1 MALFFCYYC
10 LCYLQHKSSFP
21 RCMLRTSTV
30 AQEINY
36 MLSPWC
42 FKLLLQNRVFWI
54 LDGWIIWRLSQW
66 LVKEGPAHCMRLG
79 HWKNSWLTD
88 THHEVRRVMK
98 KTLTFS
104 VEKSAIVNDDSSE
117 CNEPLDQSKKK
128 KSLKTTLVKAGKM
141 QDVFPARKV
150 VSPFCSACGASCKS
164 SSSVRN
170 LHFQALGVN
179 TSISAGA
186 HAGNVP
192 FSRWQRRWSLL
203 SSCRIFLQT
212 FLCRFPNSSQ
222 LPQPQLVYLEVTA
235 PCHSLSGTVGHTG
248 NVGLVPWVP

>member
-10 LCYLQHKSSFP
+10 LCYLWHKSSFP

-42 FKLLLQNRVFWI
+42 FKLLLQNWIFWI

-98 KTLTFS
+98 KTLTSS
-104 VEKSAIVNDDSSE
+104 VEKSAIVNDALNVMSLWTS
-117 CNEPLDQSKKK
+117 QKKK
-128 KSLKTTLVKAGKM
+128 PVYCC
-141 QDVFPARKV
+141 F
-150 VSPFCSACGASCKS
+150 VSPREKKKP
-164 SSSVRN
+164 
-170 LHFQALGVN
+170 
-179 TSISAGA
+179 T
-186 HAGNVP
+186 
-192 FSRWQRRWSLL
+192 SLL
-203 SSCRIFLQT
+203 YF
-212 FLCRFPNSSQ
+212 FN
-222 LPQPQLVYLEVTA
+222 LPLEVLQFST
-235 PCHSLSGTVGHTG
+235 PKFCTSLLAVRKCFALFVH
-248 NVGLVPWVP
+248 VILD

>member
-10 LCYLQHKSSFP
+10 LCYLWHKSSFP

-42 FKLLLQNRVFWI
+42 FKLLLQNWIVWI

-98 KTLTFS
+98 KTQTFS

-128 KSLKTTLVKAGKM
+128 ICLSIAVLWALEKKTHFII
-141 QDVFPARKV
+141 VF
-150 VSPFCSACGASCKS
+150 
-164 SSSVRN
+164 
-170 LHFQALGVN
+170 L
-179 TSISAGA
+179 
-186 HAGNVP
+186 
-192 FSRWQRRWSLL
+192 
-203 SSCRIFLQT
+203 
-212 FLCRFPNSSQ
+212 
-222 LPQPQLVYLEVTA
+222 
-235 PCHSLSGTVGHTG
+235 
-248 NVGLVPWVP
+248 

>member
-10 LCYLQHKSSFP
+10 LCYLWHKSSFP

-42 FKLLLQNRVFWI
+42 FKLLLQNWIFWI

-98 KTLTFS
+98 KTLTS
-104 VEKSAIVNDDSSE
+104 LVEKSAIVNDALNVMSLWTS
-117 CNEPLDQSKKK
+117 QKKK
-128 KSLKTTLVKAGKM
+128 PVYCC
-141 QDVFPARKV
+141 F
-150 VSPFCSACGASCKS
+150 VSPREKKKPLHYCISLICLSRCYSFQHLNFAHLFWLLGSVLHCLCMLYLIKNCSNLCSWIEAC
-164 SSSVRN
+164 
-170 LHFQALGVN
+170 
-179 TSISAGA
+179 I
-186 HAGNVP
+186 
-192 FSRWQRRWSLL
+192 
-203 SSCRIFLQT
+203 
-212 FLCRFPNSSQ
+212 
-222 LPQPQLVYLEVTA
+222 
-235 PCHSLSGTVGHTG
+235 
-248 NVGLVPWVP
+248 